1 MILRVW
7 GPFFITFVKLS
18 RTAGVSPTYIPSI
31 YTEHAGGDDQ
41 IVRDP
46 VLWADATGDVSTE
59 RGDMNSVVVGTTPW
73 VRAGISRN
81 VRDGGV
87 AVSEGDAE
95 WIHPEQLIKKML
107 IPARIKRKINELWG
121 SLFIERH

>member
-1 MILRVW
+1 MILTVW
-7 GPFFITFVKLS
+7 GPFFIIFVKLS

-46 VLWADATGDVSTE
+46 VLWADAPGVVSTE
-59 RGDMNSVVVGTTPW
+59 RGDVDSVVVGSAPG
-73 VRAGISRN
+73 VRAGISCT
-81 VRDGGV
+81 VRGGGV